1 MANRE
6 KDLRELKKYMNELF
20 KRLKKAKTED
30 DKLHIMGVIGMA
42 ANDMIRVI
50 ERSEA

>member
-20 KRLKKAKTED
+20 KRLKEAKTED
-30 DKLHIMGVIGMA
+30 DKLHIMEVISMA
-42 ANDMIRVI
+42 AGDMIRVI